1 MIHVLGKRMYAIKI
15 AFPFLLFIITSS
27 TIHGMH
33 VSLYCYDRPNCQG
46 IRVRFENNYRAVPD
60 LAQYPFDFDNRIQ
73 SCVFNGMF
81 ILYDGIYYNENNL
94 GVSIIANLIKDIRDK
109 HNSSI
114 YLLVCI
120 TF

>member
-1 MIHVLGKRMYAIKI
+1 MQ
-15 AFPFLLFIITSS
+15 P
-27 TIHGMH
+27 
-33 VSLYCYDRPNCQG
+33 SLYCYDRPNCQG

-94 GVSIIANLIKDIRDK
+94 GVSIIANLIKDIRDQINII
-109 HNSSI
+109 HPSICLCVLLSNS
-114 YLLVCI
+114 L
-120 TF
+120 